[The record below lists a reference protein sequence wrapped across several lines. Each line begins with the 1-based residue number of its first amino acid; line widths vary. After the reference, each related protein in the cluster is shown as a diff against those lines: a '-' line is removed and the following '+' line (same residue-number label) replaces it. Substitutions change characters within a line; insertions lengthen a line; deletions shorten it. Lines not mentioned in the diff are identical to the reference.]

1 MEIIFRLEGAIVPK
15 ARPRVVDRRAFMP
28 QNYTDWK
35 DRAIDSL
42 RTQHIGEAIAVPVS
56 LDVVLIGKHSRKCDG
71 DNTIGS
77 LADAL
82 VQSGILADDNMLR
95 VPSESIRLFYSK
107 QAAIAL
113 IKLSELMEN
122 NLPEW
127 ALRYDDNLQQNKKNS
142 SSLR

>member
-1 MEIIFRLEGAIVPK
+1 MELILKLEGAIVPK

-35 DRAIDSL
+35 DRAIYSL
-42 RTQHIGEAIAVPVS
+42 RTQYVGKAIAVPVS

-82 VQSGILADDNMLR
+82 VQSGILAEDNLLK

-107 QAAIAL
+107 QAAITL
-113 IKLSELMEN
+113 IKLTEITDFK
-122 NLPEW
+122 LPEW
-127 ALRYDDNLQQNKKNS
+127 VERLL
-142 SSLR
+142 